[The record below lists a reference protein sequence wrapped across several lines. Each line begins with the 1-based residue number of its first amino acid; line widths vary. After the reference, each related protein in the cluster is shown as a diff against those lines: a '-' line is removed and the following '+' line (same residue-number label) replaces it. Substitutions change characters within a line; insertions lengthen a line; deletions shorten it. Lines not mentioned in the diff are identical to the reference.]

1 MRISDWSS
9 DVCSSDLPNRI
20 PMVYSPSFRPCAAEA
35 GTRRHRLTP
44 GCSCAFTK
52 TRDWSRQ
59 MQTVEHLVALEQ
71 PQKTRQKHGTQDKRG
86 RHSRARRAFHGKALW
101 RQRWHPGSA
110 ADMSTLLACK
120 ALKQAVRAG

>member
-1 MRISDWSS
+1 MPRTSGRAQRCPQRRAVTSRGSRRPPGWGTA
-9 DVCSSDLPNRI
+9 PHRI

-71 PQKTRQKHGTQDKRG
+71 PQKHRQKHGTQDKTRNNVG
-86 RHSRARRAFHGKALW
+86 EGKRVEGW
-101 RQRWHPGSA
+101 VKPG
-110 ADMSTLLACK
+110 
-120 ALKQAVRAG
+120 

>member
-1 MRISDWSS
+1 
-9 DVCSSDLPNRI
+9 
-20 PMVYSPSFRPCAAEA
+20 MVYSPSFRPCAAEA

-71 PQKTRQKHGTQDKRG
+71 PQKPRLKHGTQDKRG
-86 RHSRARRAFHGKALW
+86 RHRRARSAFHGKAL
-101 RQRWHPGSA
+101 RRHRWHPGSDA
-110 ADMSTLLACK
+110 IMRKLIACQEK
-120 ALKQAVRAG
+120 SAESRGGTEWVGEFRYGGE